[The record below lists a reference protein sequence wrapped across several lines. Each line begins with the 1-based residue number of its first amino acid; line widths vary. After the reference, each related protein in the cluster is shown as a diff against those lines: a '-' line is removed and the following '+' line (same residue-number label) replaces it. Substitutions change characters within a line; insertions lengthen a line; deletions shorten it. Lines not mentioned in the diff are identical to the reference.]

1 MAPNPAN
8 ALIRKGLNETADDAL
23 KLLEQMAGNDKRRK
37 PAPAAAEPENDE
49 DPLGGT
55 SGGDPLG
62 GLAPPPPPPKKVPA
76 PAPAP
81 APAPPKAPALDPLKA
96 MMEAQEADPLS
107 RMDLVVDPVDDDGP
121 LGPLG

>member
-1 MAPNPAN
+1 M
-8 ALIRKGLNETADDAL
+8 G
-23 KLLEQMAGNDKRRK
+23 GN
-37 PAPAAAEPENDE
+37 
-49 DPLGGT
+49 

-62 GLAPPPPPPKKVPA
+62 GLAPPPPPPKKVAATA

-81 APAPPKAPALDPLKA
+81 APKKAPALDPLKA

-107 RMDLVVDPVDDDGP
+107 RMDLGVDPVDDDGP

>member
-1 MAPNPAN
+1 MADRACSSAADQASNP
-8 ALIRKGLNETADDAL
+8 LPRGSGRFRL
-23 KLLEQMAGNDKRRK
+23 K
-37 PAPAAAEPENDE
+37 
-49 DPLGGT
+49 
-55 SGGDPLG
+55 
-62 GLAPPPPPPKKVPA
+62 PA

-81 APAPPKAPALDPLKA
+81 QKAPALDPLRA